1 MDSSTGT
8 SERRELKHDAKPGY
22 GRVFAIVFAILGLYL
37 GFILISSPGPAK
49 SHGHSED
56 GASSAHH

>member
-37 GFILISSPGPAK
+37 ALILISSPGPAK